1 MIIGITGKIGSGKSI
16 ICEEFKK
23 IGFIEDNFASS
34 LKKIGEIFGFEHHQ
48 LYGSQTQ
55 KLEINNKWQISG
67 REFMQKFGTDICRNS
82 LPNIIPNMKLDNN
95 TIWVQIIKNKIE
107 NEYKNKNIIIGDCR
121 FEDESKMIVNYG
133 GIIIKIVRTNNTN
146 ELTQSHSSEEQS
158 HSSEEQSHSSE
169 EQSHSSEKN
178 IDKIIPH
185 IIIYNNSSLDKYIEK
200 IRFITNNINKI
211 IEMQNFVI

>member
-158 HSSEEQSHSSE
+158 HSSE
-169 EQSHSSEKN
+169 KN